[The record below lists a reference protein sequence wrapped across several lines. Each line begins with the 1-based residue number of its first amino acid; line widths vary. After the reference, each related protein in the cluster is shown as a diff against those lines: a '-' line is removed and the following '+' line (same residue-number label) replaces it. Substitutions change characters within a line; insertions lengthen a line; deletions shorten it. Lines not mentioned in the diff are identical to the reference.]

1 MIHVIASITIKDGM
15 KDEFLQIFNANVEN
29 VVKEKG
35 CIEYRPTIDVATG
48 LEAQNLDE
56 NLVIVIEKWESVDDL
71 KVHLT
76 APHMLV
82 YREKVASMV
91 EGVVLKVLQDG

>member
-15 KDEFLQIFNANVEN
+15 KDEFLQIFKANVAH
-29 VVKEKG
+29 VVKEQG
-35 CIEYRPTIDVATG
+35 CIEYRPAVDAVTGID
-48 LEAQNLDE
+48 AQILDE
-56 NLVIVIEKWESVDDL
+56 NMVTVIEKWDSVDDL

-76 APHMLV
+76 APHMLA
-82 YREKVASMV
+82 YREKVADMV

>member
-1 MIHVIASITIKDGM
+1 MIHVIASITVKDGM
-15 KDEFLQIFNANVEN
+15 KDEFLQIFKANVDN

-35 CIEYRPTIDVATG
+35 CIEYRPAVDAVTG
-48 LEAQNLDE
+48 LDAQILDD
-56 NLVIVIEKWESVDDL
+56 NMVTVIEKWESVDDL

-91 EGVVLKVLQDG
+91 EGVALKVLQDG